1 MAVDER
7 KREWEQQMGG
17 SISMR
22 KKVTRSNE
30 WCHWLARV
38 TSTTCRHLPPQL
50 DLLPTNN
57 NKLRKEI
64 ADLDLFSLT
73 SSSSRYTTSHKE
85 MVIKERLGP
94 ADRSE
99 PH

>member
-1 MAVDER
+1 MAGTCN
-7 KREWEQQMGG
+7 K
-17 SISMR
+17 
-22 KKVTRSNE
+22 SN
-30 WCHWLARV
+30 LQ
-38 TSTTCRHLPPQL
+38 TPSSTQL

-64 ADLDLFSLT
+64 AELDLFSLA
-73 SSSSRYTTSHKE
+73 SRFTTSHKE

-99 PH
+99 RRPH